1 MDGSFGTRR
10 GLSQQSREFA
20 LLAPPSV
27 VAWGNPLRK
36 KKVFRDSQAGGRPF
50 RGGGGKLTETTGKDR
65 RCPGPPKVA
74 REGAS
79 QERIFVFAFSVM
91 PPSRTSARRGAPAV
105 ARFGRP
111 GFQRQAPDLS
121 TNARRGIRRQI
132 CWKRPLAGGRDDGPG
147 EKLSHPSRP
156 AAQAGARR
164 GRSPDG

>member
-1 MDGSFGTRR
+1 MFKTPYRQRPKELQSVPFASFQVYVPWRPRRNRNRRMAMDGIDGTRR

-36 KKVFRDSQAGGRPF
+36 KKVFRDSQVGGRPF

-65 RCPGPPKVA
+65 RCPGPPILA
-74 REGAS
+74 RDGAS
-79 QERIFVFAFSVM
+79 QKRIFVFAFSVV

-111 GFQRQAPDLS
+111 GFQRQAPELS
-121 TNARRGIRRQI
+121 TAVKGGIRR
-132 CWKRPLAGGRDDGPG
+132 
-147 EKLSHPSRP
+147 
-156 AAQAGARR
+156 
-164 GRSPDG
+164 